1 MSETKLTAII
11 VYEKSA
17 ACRLL
22 TGRAF
27 GFRPLGHE
35 GDGCVMGGLARDLVF
50 EIVRTVH
57 VLGFLL
63 VDVHA
68 ILLVD
73 LGVPLHARGRSR
85 EEAVG
90 GTAFH
95 DRDGRGHIF
104 FLAHKL
110 ILLLVVWML
119 DFYFTTI
126 FLPLTI

>member
-1 MSETKLTAII
+1 M
-11 VYEKSA
+11 
-17 ACRLL
+17 R
-22 TGRAF
+22 
-27 GFRPLGHE
+27 
-35 GDGCVMGGLARDLVF
+35 GLARDLVR
-50 EIVRTVH
+50 EPLVGRV
-57 VLGFLL
+57 VLDLLL
-63 VDVHA
+63 VDVHV

-73 LGVPLHARGRSR
+73 LGVPLHRGRSR

-90 GTAFH
+90 GTTFD
-95 DRDGRGHIF
+95 DRDGRGNIL

>member
-1 MSETKLTAII
+1 
-11 VYEKSA
+11 
-17 ACRLL
+17 
-22 TGRAF
+22 
-27 GFRPLGHE
+27 
-35 GDGCVMGGLARDLVF
+35 MGGLARDLVF

-110 ILLLVVWML
+110 ILTCSDERLRSFQKQSKKSESWNSL
-119 DFYFTTI
+119 
-126 FLPLTI
+126 

>member
-1 MSETKLTAII
+1 
-11 VYEKSA
+11 
-17 ACRLL
+17 
-22 TGRAF
+22 
-27 GFRPLGHE
+27 
-35 GDGCVMGGLARDLVF
+35 MGGLARDLVF
-50 EIVRTVH
+50 EMERTVH

-63 VDVHA
+63 IYVHA

-90 GTAFH
+90 GTAFD

-110 ILLLVVWML
+110 ILLIVVLMLV
-119 DFYFTTI
+119 FYYFTTI